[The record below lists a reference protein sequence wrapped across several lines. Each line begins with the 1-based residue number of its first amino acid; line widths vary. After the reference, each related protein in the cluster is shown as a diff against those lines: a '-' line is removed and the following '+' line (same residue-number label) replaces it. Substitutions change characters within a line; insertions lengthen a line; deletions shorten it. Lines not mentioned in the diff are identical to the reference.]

1 MTALDRLTQIIP
13 QDQALAN
20 KALASSMQGITGINS
35 MLLPTLAKTVG
46 NIQTNFGLP
55 LVNAQTS
62 AVSPAAANAVTSSVG
77 TGTGPHGTVTIMD
90 GLGTAAGWIS
100 TRAMSN
106 TVTLINSI
114 STAYL
119 QSGYSNMYNTVTG
132 AYTVHVP
139 VDPPPAPPDP
149 PTYLGYQ
156 VVIPG
161 GPGAGTY
168 PAAPVPT
175 AAAAI
180 NDAFA
185 SGLIPAVKS
194 VISGFSGSNP
204 TQYAALNSNWSN
216 IVNQLNLEKSKAAHS
231 AKLDSLGQISA
242 GVAHEINN
250 PLTII
255 TGMSR
260 MIKNSLDSPE
270 KVTSS
275 LLSINN
281 SVERI
286 SKIVMGL
293 QKFARINNQVKRE
306 LHQLNSIIKE
316 TDVITQ
322 IKSKHNMINFEVE
335 SSSTSFINCDSIEIE
350 QVLINLTNNAMDA
363 VKNQSERW
371 VKVKVFDRDNHVVV
385 HVTDSGSKI
394 TPEDALKLFDPFF
407 TTKNVGEG
415 TGLGLS
421 IAQGIIKAHHGE
433 LSYLPDNPYTC
444 FEFTLPIY
452 N

>member
-77 TGTGPHGTVTIMD
+77 TGTGPRGTVTIMD

-139 VDPPPAPPDP
+139 VDPPPTPPDP

-175 AAAAI
+175 AAGAI

-185 SGLIPAVKS
+185 SGLIPAVQS

-216 IVNQLNLEKSKAAHS
+216 IVNQLNLEKSIQTKATLNFANLVPNS
-231 AKLDSLGQISA
+231 TQSIYGFVLALPSYGQDTTVGGTAQFIQA
-242 GVAHEINN
+242 VAN
-250 PLTII
+250 
-255 TGMSR
+255 
-260 MIKNSLDSPE
+260 
-270 KVTSS
+270 
-275 LLSINN
+275 
-281 SVERI
+281 
-286 SKIVMGL
+286 
-293 QKFARINNQVKRE
+293 
-306 LHQLNSIIKE
+306 
-316 TDVITQ
+316 
-322 IKSKHNMINFEVE
+322 
-335 SSSTSFINCDSIEIE
+335 
-350 QVLINLTNNAMDA
+350 TNNIGG
-363 VKNQSERW
+363 QSIVASMRQGQSR
-371 VKVKVFDRDNHVVV
+371 V
-385 HVTDSGSKI
+385 
-394 TPEDALKLFDPFF
+394 P
-407 TTKNVGEG
+407 G
-415 TGLGLS
+415 TGVGTNSNIPVAANPPEPQATLS
-421 IAQGIIKAHHGE
+421 PAQ
-433 LSYLPDNPYTC
+433 YPY
-444 FEFTLPIY
+444 PS
-452 N
+452 